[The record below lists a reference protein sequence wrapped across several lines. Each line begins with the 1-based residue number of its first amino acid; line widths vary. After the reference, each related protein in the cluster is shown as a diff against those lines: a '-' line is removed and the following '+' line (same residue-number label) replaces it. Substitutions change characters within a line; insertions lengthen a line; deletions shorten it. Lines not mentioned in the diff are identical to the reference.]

1 MLDALNKTRSLVG
14 RIPGSSGALKQAGR
28 CLSAAET
35 PEALRAG
42 MDTRSFKK
50 RGHFGEASELVFGFL
65 ILVPIG
71 IFMAAGQLFGVSL
84 SGAEDIVH
92 PDLLALAAI
101 GGAGAIL
108 YLGLAVLALR
118 NQVAKLKK
126 THKKVVAQFE
136 RDALTGALNRERF
149 VTATKSVLE
158 VRGRKRFAALFLVD
172 IDLFK
177 QVNDTHGHP
186 IGDRVLCFFAQQ
198 LEASFPD
205 GWVGRLGG
213 DEFAVFVEHS
223 DPITEAFA
231 QKRCSEFV
239 ERLAQGLDIGTQ
251 RLMVSASVGIAMAP
265 RHGKTWGA
273 LVANADM
280 ALYASKKNGRA
291 QSTMY
296 AEAMLTDVR
305 NEKALMRELRAA
317 ILLKHL
323 RVAYQPIVNLNGDVV
338 AYEALL
344 RWHHSLRGVISPDVF
359 IPIAERA
366 GLISEIGF
374 YVVRQVCEDLEKLPK
389 VAVNVNISAN
399 QIVAPDLAGRLL
411 EILRETGAD
420 PCRIVL
426 EVTESAS
433 LISSADNAKR
443 LSALQAHGFRI
454 ALDDFGMGYSE
465 FNQLRMLPFDIIKI
479 DKSFVNSLGNDVVT
493 DVFVSAVVEISR
505 RSGKSVIGEGIETEQ
520 DRLRALAAGCDC
532 LQGFYFGKPEF
543 LADSGINMFHRI
555 TGVPGTPAT
564 AVA

>member
-1 MLDALNKTRSLVG
+1 MTSRHL
-14 RIPGSSGALKQAGR
+14 
-28 CLSAAET
+28 LSAAEIS
-35 PEALRAG
+35 EASRSG
-42 MDTRSFKK
+42 MDTRSLKK
-50 RGHFGEASELVFGFL
+50 RGHFGGASELVFGFL
-65 ILVPIG
+65 ILVLIG
-71 IFMAAGQLFGVSL
+71 SFMAADQLLGVPI
-84 SGAEDIVH
+84 SGAKDIVH
-92 PDLLALAAI
+92 PDWLALAAI

-126 THKKVVAQFE
+126 KHKKVVAQFE

-172 IDLFK
+172 IDHFK

-305 NEKALMRELRAA
+305 NEKTLMRELRAA

-323 RVAYQPIVNLNGDVV
+323 RVAYQPIVGVNGDLV

-344 RWHHSLRGVISPDVF
+344 RWHHSLRGVITPDVF

-366 GLISEIGF
+366 GLISDVGC

-389 VAVNVNISAN
+389 VSVNVNISAN
-399 QIVAPDLAGRLL
+399 QVAAPDLVDRLL
-411 EILRETGAD
+411 GILSETGVD

-433 LISSADNAKR
+433 LICSADNAKR

-505 RSGKSVIGEGIETEQ
+505 RSGKSVIAEGIETEE

-543 LADSGINMFHRI
+543 LEDSGIKLLSK
-555 TGVPGTPAT
+555 AT
-564 AVA
+564 AGEEPSAGAVT